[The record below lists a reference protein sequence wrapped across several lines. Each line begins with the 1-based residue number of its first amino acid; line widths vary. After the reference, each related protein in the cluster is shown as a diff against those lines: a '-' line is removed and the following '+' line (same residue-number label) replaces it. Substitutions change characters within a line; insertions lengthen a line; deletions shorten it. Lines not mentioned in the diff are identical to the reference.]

1 MSKASAHRRGLSKP
15 FASAGNSRMTPLTK
29 AAQRGITLPMLI
41 YKIFRRPEWDAFRAA
56 GQTAGAPVDLADG
69 YIHFSAAPQLAE
81 TAAKYFADTSD
92 LVLVAFDADSLGE
105 ALKWEPSRGGAL
117 FPHLYRSLRL
127 DEVVWDKSL
136 PLGAT
141 GHIFPE
147 GVF

>member
-1 MSKASAHRRGLSKP
+1 MLDPKGA
-15 FASAGNSRMTPLTK
+15 AGHGT
-29 AAQRGITLPMLI
+29 AMLI
-41 YKIFRRPEWDAFRAA
+41 YKILRRPEWDAFRAA
-56 GQTAGAPVDLADG
+56 GETAGAPVDLADG

-81 TAAKYFADTSD
+81 TAAKWFADQSD
-92 LVLVAFDADSLGE
+92 LVLVAFEADTLGD

-136 PLGAT
+136 PLGAA